1 MNDTPDPHAFH
12 AASAQDV
19 LDRLATRETGL
30 GAEEAARR
38 LAEHGPNRLPEPPAR
53 SPLLRFL
60 SHFHNVLIYV
70 LIGSAAVTAALQH
83 WVDTGVILAV
93 VLVNAVIGYVQEG
106 RAEQAMEAIRGMLAP
121 RSAVLRDGAR
131 ISVDA
136 ADLVPGDVVLV
147 EAGDRVPAD
156 LRLIE
161 ARGLKAEEAILTG
174 ESVPV
179 DKTIAPVSGDA
190 VLGERGSMLFSGTLI
205 AAGAGRGVV
214 VATGAATEIGHISG
228 MLSRVETLTTPLV
241 AQMDRF
247 ARWLTVFIL
256 IVAASLLAYGYFV
269 DHVAFADFF
278 MAVVGLSVAAIPEGL
293 PAVLTITLAVG
304 VQAMA
309 RRNAIVRR
317 LPAIETLGSV
327 SVICSDKTGTLTR
340 NEMMAATLVSDG
352 HVYSVAGDGYAPE
365 GAVRWR
371 EDEVAPQDHAVLADF
386 ARVAALCNDAALHG
400 AADGWVV
407 EGDPMEGA
415 LMALAGKLTGD
426 GAAPFRDWTRVDAI
440 PFDAAH
446 RYMATLHRDG
456 EGNARIDVKGAPEAV
471 LALCAGQRSAEG
483 GTEPLD
489 PAHWQDKVEDL
500 AGEGQRVIAV
510 ATRAVPRGQAGLDGA
525 DLEGQLTLIGLV
537 GLIDPP
543 RPEAVA
549 AVAECHAAG
558 IRVKMITGDH
568 AATARAIAAMI
579 GLQNHDRVLTGA
591 DLEAM
596 DDAALADLVV
606 ETDIF
611 ARTSPAHKLRLV
623 EDLAGE
629 GQRVI
634 AVATRAVPRGQAGLD
649 GADLEGQLTLIGLV
663 GLIDPPRP
671 EAVAAVAECHAA
683 GIRVKMITGD
693 HAATARAIAAMI
705 GLQNHDRV
713 LTGADLE
720 AMDDAALADLVVE
733 TDIFAR
739 TSPAHKLRLVAA
751 LQARG
756 LTVAM
761 TGDGVND
768 APALKRADAG
778 IAMGLKGS
786 SAAKEAAELVLADD
800 NFASIVAA
808 VREGRTVYDNI
819 KKVISWT
826 LPTNAG
832 EALTIIVAL
841 FAGMA
846 LPITAVQILWVN
858 LITAV
863 TLGLALAFEPSE
875 PGTMAR
881 PPRPRSEP
889 LLTGGLVWH
898 IVLVSSLFLL
908 AVFGMYF
915 YAIDRDYPAALAQ
928 SIAMN
933 TLVVLEI
940 FHLFFIRNIHGASLT
955 WAAAKGTRIVW
966 ACVIAVTAAQFA
978 ITYLPP
984 LQAVFGT
991 QAVPLFDGLI
1001 IVAVGA
1007 VFFAL
1012 IEAEKQMR
1020 LAFRWASATPAG

>member
-1 MNDTPDPHAFH
+1 MTDTRSQTAFH
-12 AASAQDV
+12 SRSAEDTLAA
-19 LDRLATRETGL
+19 LATSPAGL
-30 GAEEAARR
+30 DAAEAGRR
-38 LAEHGPNRLPEPPAR
+38 LAEHGPNRLPEAPKRGA
-53 SPLLRFL
+53 LWRFL

-70 LIGSAAVTAALQH
+70 LIVSAGVTAALGH
-83 WVDTGVILAV
+83 WTDTGLILAV
-93 VLVNAVIGYVQEG
+93 VVVNAVIGYIQEG
-106 RAEQAMEAIRGMLAP
+106 RAEQAMDAIRGMLAP
-121 RSAVLRDGAR
+121 RSAVLRDGRR

-136 ADLVPGDVVLV
+136 IDLVPGDVVLV

-156 LRLIE
+156 LRLLE

-179 DKTIAPVSGDA
+179 DKGTAPAPAQAALGD
-190 VLGERGSMLFSGTLI
+190 RTSMLFSGTLV

-214 VATGAATEIGHISG
+214 TATGPGTQIGRISG
-228 MLSRVETLTTPLV
+228 LLSRVETLTTPLV
-241 AQMDRF
+241 AQMDSF

-256 IVAASLLAYGYFV
+256 VVAGALLAYGYFV
-269 DHVAFADFF
+269 GHLPFADLF

-317 LPAIETLGSV
+317 LPAIETLGAV

-340 NEMMAATLVSDG
+340 NEMMAASLATAG
-352 HVYSVAGDGYAPE
+352 HVYSVGGDGYAPE
-365 GAVRWR
+365 GAVRRR
-371 EDEVAPQDHAVLADF
+371 ETDASVEEHAVLMEF
-386 ARVAALCNDAALHG
+386 ARAAGLCNDAMLH
-400 AADGWVV
+400 AHEAGWRV

-415 LMALAGKLTGD
+415 LMALAGKITGD
-426 GAAPFRDWTRVDAI
+426 GPAPFRHWTRADAI

-446 RYMATLHRDG
+446 RYMAVLHHDH
-456 EGNARIDVKGAPEAV
+456 EGRACVHVKGAPEAV
-471 LALCAGQRSAEG
+471 LALCADQRAAQG

-489 PAHWQDKVEDL
+489 ADHWHRTVEDL
-500 AGEGQRVIAV
+500 AAEGQRVIAV
-510 ATRAVPRGQAGLDGA
+510 AARPMPQDQTVLSTADLDGH
-525 DLEGQLTLIGLV
+525 LTLVGLI

-543 RPEAVA
+543 RTEAID

-568 AATARAIAAMI
+568 AATARAIAGMI
-579 GLQNHDRVLTGA
+579 GLRNHDRALTGA
-591 DLEAM
+591 DLELM
-596 DDAALADLVV
+596 DDAALADAVV

-623 EDLAGE
+623 
-629 GQRVI
+629 
-634 AVATRAVPRGQAGLD
+634 T
-649 GADLEGQLTLIGLV
+649 
-663 GLIDPPRP
+663 
-671 EAVAAVAECHAA
+671 
-683 GIRVKMITGD
+683 
-693 HAATARAIAAMI
+693 
-705 GLQNHDRV
+705 
-713 LTGADLE
+713 
-720 AMDDAALADLVVE
+720 
-733 TDIFAR
+733 
-739 TSPAHKLRLVAA
+739 A

-786 SAAKEAAELVLADD
+786 EAAKEAADFVLADD
-800 NFASIVAA
+800 NFASIAAA

-826 LPTNAG
+826 LPTSAG
-832 EALTIIVAL
+832 EAMTIVVAL

-875 PGTMAR
+875 RGTMHR
-881 PPRPRSEP
+881 PPRPRDEP
-889 LLTGGLVWH
+889 LLTGKLVWH
-898 IVLVSSLFLL
+898 IALVSTLFLA

-915 YAIDRDYPAALAQ
+915 YAIDRGHPVALAQ
-928 SIAMN
+928 TTAMN
-933 TLVVLEI
+933 MLVVLEI
-940 FHLFFIRNIHGASLT
+940 FHLFFIRNIHGTSLT
-955 WAAAKGTRIVW
+955 WSAAKGTPAVW
-966 ACVIAVTAAQFA
+966 ACVITVTVAQFA

-991 QAVPLFDGLI
+991 RNVPLTDGLV
-1001 IVAVGA
+1001 IVATGV
-1007 VFFAL
+1007 VFFIL
-1012 IEAEKQMR
+1012 IETEKQMR
-1020 LAFRWASATPAG
+1020 LAFRGAKGTAAGRHGLGDD